1 MIKTSLYM
9 ICTASLLSA
18 SVTMCYK
25 KDHIDPSTIET
36 IALSGGEC
44 NDKLSVTDMKKNGY
58 EIDSLKIQ
66 SGTNG
71 FNYIYVFQKASTSNN
86 TMQAVAPVSA
96 GISEAELT
104 ARIENIQK
112 KKIEKKEKEEAIS
125 SLENGKKIYD
135 STCKRCHEDG
145 TTSAYNLAR
154 PLKEMS
160 LEDMQ
165 IAMRDYQNGSQD
177 YGMAILMQPYAT
189 LVTKKD
195 IEGIYNYLK
204 TLK

>member
-1 MIKTSLYM
+1 MIKTSLYVM
-9 ICTASLLSA
+9 CAASLLNA

-25 KDHIDPSTIET
+25 KDHMDPSTIET

-44 NDKLSVTDMKKNGY
+44 NDKLSVIDMKKNGY
-58 EIDSLKIQ
+58 QIDSLKIQ
-66 SGTNG
+66 NGTNG
-71 FNYIYVFQKASTSNN
+71 FNYIYVFQKETSRTNS
-86 TMQAVAPVSA
+86 MQAVAPVTA

-112 KKIEKKEKEEAIS
+112 KKIEKIKKEEAIS
-125 SLENGKKIYD
+125 SLANGKKIYD

-165 IAMRDYQNGSQD
+165 ISMRDYQNGSKD
-177 YGMAILMQPYAT
+177 NGMAILMQPYAT
-189 LVTKKD
+189 LYTKKD

-204 TLK
+204 TIK